1 MKFQPQ
7 NYIINKN
14 GMSYQ
19 NYAKITIHRRKQ
31 NKNQLQL
38 SCYLTSDIYEVLKRG
53 INGRVVLDIYS
64 TTLLLQVSFKIA
76 EGQ

>member
-53 INGRVVLDIYS
+53 IPDGVLFFVFHFI
-64 TTLLLQVSFKIA
+64 VP
-76 EGQ
+76 